1 MESQQHPVKRSIQP
15 EEIPDTADPR
25 TEREMSALKTQ
36 ALSAESQRNEH
47 NRNEKLR
54 NVIAWGVWGLLSV
67 IFILV
72 AIALLILAWHYL
84 GPEDRKWMSDEN
96 RMFVGAILS
105 SGTISAFLGHYL
117 RIRI

>member
-1 MESQQHPVKRSIQP
+1 MESQHHPVKRSIQP
-15 EEIPDTADPR
+15 EDIPNAAGPR

-67 IFILV
+67 VFILV
-72 AIALLILAWHYL
+72 GIALYNSRVAL
-84 GPEDRKWMSDEN
+84 
-96 RMFVGAILS
+96 F
-105 SGTISAFLGHYL
+105 GTGGSQMDV
-117 RIRI
+117 